1 MFFTKRRKKENE
13 DLKKE
18 EQMRKLINFACCNDM
33 ETLGSLLNRADA
45 LTLEQLDRLEEE
57 VHQFDAEDESF
68 YSGRTGRELLKM
80 KETKMCNIILG
91 VSNDEINKNEALERQ
106 RRSLLMEEKKL
117 SRELSRIDNDLEVLV
132 ELPGDHSIEGD
143 TLLSDKRRVSAKLNN
158 TRHTRIRVEQ
168 AIENR
173 TKALSIGKEAE
184 TLKNIDKLARV
195 DLDVVK
201 DNSVAINEY
210 SEQLNE
216 ASVIID
222 ECMPVNDME
231 TDFQKYKEAVLLH
244 KLNKDS
250 SINNQIEST
259 SKESNASLKD

>member
-1 MFFTKRRKKENE
+1 MFFQFKRRKKEQ
-13 DLKKE
+13 
-18 EQMRKLINFACCNDM
+18 QMQSRKMELANFADINDM
-33 ETLGSLLNRADA
+33 ETLGSLLNSADA
-45 LTLEQLDRLEEE
+45 LTLEQLDRLEKE

-68 YSGRTGRELLKM
+68 YSGRIGRELLKM

-91 VSNDEINKNEALERQ
+91 VSNDEINKNEALEGQ

-158 TRHTRIRVEQ
+158 ARHTRTRVEQ

-173 TKALSIGKEAE
+173 TKALSISKEAE

-201 DNSVAINEY
+201 DNSDAINEY
-210 SEQLNE
+210 SEQLDE

-222 ECMPVNDME
+222 DCMPVNDME

-250 SINNQIEST
+250 SINNQIESA
-259 SKESNASLKD
+259 SKESNASLND

>member
-1 MFFTKRRKKENE
+1 MFFQFKCRKKEQ
-13 DLKKE
+13 
-18 EQMRKLINFACCNDM
+18 QMQSRKMELANFADINDM

-45 LTLEQLDRLEEE
+45 LTLEQLDRLEKE
-57 VHQFDAEDESF
+57 VHQFNAEDESF
-68 YSGRTGRELLKM
+68 YSGRIGRELLKM

-91 VSNDEINKNEALERQ
+91 VSNDEINKNEALEGQ

-143 TLLSDKRRVSAKLNN
+143 TLLSDKRKLNAKLNN
-158 TRHTRIRVEQ
+158 TRHTRTRVEQ

-173 TKALSIGKEAE
+173 TKALSISKEAE

-201 DNSVAINEY
+201 DNSDAINEY
-210 SEQLNE
+210 SEQLDE

-222 ECMPVNDME
+222 DCMPVNDME

-250 SINNQIEST
+250 SINNQIESA

>member
-1 MFFTKRRKKENE
+1 MFFQFKRRKKEQ
-13 DLKKE
+13 
-18 EQMRKLINFACCNDM
+18 QMQSRKMELANFADINDM

-45 LTLEQLDRLEEE
+45 LTLEQLDLLEKE
-57 VHQFDAEDESF
+57 VHQFDAEESF
-68 YSGRTGRELLKM
+68 YSGRIGRELLKM

-91 VSNDEINKNEALERQ
+91 VSNDEINKNEALEGQ
-106 RRSLLMEEKKL
+106 RRLLLMKEKEL
-117 SRELSRIDNDLEVLV
+117 LRELSRIDNELEVLV
-132 ELPGDHSIEGD
+132 ELSGDHSIEGD
-143 TLLSDKRRVSAKLNN
+143 TLLSEKRRKSAELNN
-158 TRHTRIRVEQ
+158 ARHTRIRVEQ

-173 TKALSIGKEAE
+173 TKALSISKEAE

-201 DNSVAINEY
+201 DNSDAINEY

-216 ASVIID
+216 ANVIID

-250 SINNQIEST
+250 SINNQIESA

>member
-1 MFFTKRRKKENE
+1 MFFQFKCRKKEQ
-13 DLKKE
+13 
-18 EQMRKLINFACCNDM
+18 QMQSRKMELANFADINDM

-45 LTLEQLDRLEEE
+45 LTLEQLDRLEKE
-57 VHQFDAEDESF
+57 VHQFNAEDESF
-68 YSGRTGRELLKM
+68 YSGRIGRELLKM

-91 VSNDEINKNEALERQ
+91 VSNDEINKNEALEGQ

-143 TLLSDKRRVSAKLNN
+143 TLLSEKRRKSAELNN
-158 TRHTRIRVEQ
+158 ARHTRIRVEQ

-173 TKALSIGKEAE
+173 TKALSISKEAE

-201 DNSVAINEY
+201 DNSDAINEY
-210 SEQLNE
+210 SEQLNG

-250 SINNQIEST
+250 SINNQIESA